1 MDKTTGDDLRQKIRQ
16 AEESVSEMQDENLKR
31 IAFETI
37 LASLLGNHKTGPTS
51 ASPHKKSLRSK
62 KVGNRPSGKPRSQQQ
77 DKVSTLKLNIEQL
90 KELKSFYD
98 KLAPAGTEEVV
109 FALAYFVHEKL
120 KQTKFHAA
128 DVHIVYQNLL
138 PLKPSTRPP
147 AMSLSEIKRAM
158 RWLVVPS
165 RRKQW
170 LNDAGDGM
178 FDISP
183 QGMLRV
189 TYEAEAVKTP
199 KNHA

>member
-31 IAFETI
+31 VAFETV
-37 LASLLGNHKTGPTS
+37 LASLLGNHKAGSTS
-51 ASPHKKSLRSK
+51 ASSQKKSVRPKKSGSRS
-62 KVGNRPSGKPRSQQQ
+62 NGKPRAQQ

-98 KLAPAGTEEVV
+98 EMAPAGTEEVV

-128 DVHIVYQNLL
+128 DVHVVYQNLL
-138 PLKPSTRPP
+138 PLKPSTKPP
-147 AMSLSEIKRAM
+147 AMSIEEIKRAM
-158 RWLVVPS
+158 RWLVAPS

-178 FDISP
+178 FEISP

-189 TYEAEAVKTP
+189 TYESKDASAQKD
-199 KNHA
+199 HA